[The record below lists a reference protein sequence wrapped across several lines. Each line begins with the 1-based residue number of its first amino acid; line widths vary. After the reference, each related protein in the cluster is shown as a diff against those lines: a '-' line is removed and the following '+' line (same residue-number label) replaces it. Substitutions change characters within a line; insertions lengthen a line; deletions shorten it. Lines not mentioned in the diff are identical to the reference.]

1 MDRQAEAATGGV
13 VVWVDFVS
21 RVASYAPLERESRV
35 DWMALAHDAEARAQ
49 TARTKRQR
57 DLLIRCALEY
67 RSKARIA
74 GAGAKD
80 VRRLTSD
87 PIRAGPLKDHGV

>member
-1 MDRQAEAATGGV
+1 RFSRDWSSDVCSSDLGSAALGDKGPMDRQAEAATGGV

-21 RVASYAPLERESRV
+21 RVASYAPLERESRM

-67 RSKARIA
+67 RAKARS
-74 GAGAKD
+74 
-80 VRRLTSD
+80 V
-87 PIRAGPLKDHGV
+87 

>member
-1 MDRQAEAATGGV
+1 MEGQREAATGGV

-57 DLLIRCALEY
+57 EMLIRCALAF
-67 RSKARIA
+67 RAKARLPQPLM
-74 GAGAKD
+74 GA
-80 VRRLTSD
+80 
-87 PIRAGPLKDHGV
+87 